1 MEVLEKQLVP
11 FPAKKTERAVWGAL
25 GQVGMQALQC
35 VKDINAQVDFY
46 AQNSQETD
54 DTMMISYAAASSGF
68 RGSEVQTVRVR
79 KVMRKYVE
87 ENRTVFVCRLETLPE
102 RVRIRLSC
110 WIRVVVEQA
119 DVLGGQDEDVTLVES
134 HYSVSRH
141 ASHTENYPTG
151 NVDLAIAVWDETISR
166 VCGDIESLLLN
177 EALKTE
183 EMRQT

>member
-1 MEVLEKQLVP
+1 MENMLGLKKQKMLAIDSTEDSVDILQEMLRSTDEIYVDVDRELQARGMDQVPCPGKTCRADRHVRNDVFLEVLEKQLVP

-102 RVRIRLSC
+102 RVRIRLS
-110 WIRVVVEQA
+110 
-119 DVLGGQDEDVTLVES
+119 
-134 HYSVSRH
+134 
-141 ASHTENYPTG
+141 
-151 NVDLAIAVWDETISR
+151 
-166 VCGDIESLLLN
+166 
-177 EALKTE
+177 
-183 EMRQT
+183 